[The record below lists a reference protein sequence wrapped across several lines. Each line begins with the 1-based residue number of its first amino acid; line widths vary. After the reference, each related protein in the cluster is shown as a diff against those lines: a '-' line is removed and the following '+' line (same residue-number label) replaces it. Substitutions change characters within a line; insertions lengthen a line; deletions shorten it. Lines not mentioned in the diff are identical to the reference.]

1 MSKSSSVT
9 SVKYRKLFLG
19 IIISIVF
26 GIAGAVIWIFGES
39 GVRMNGSMKDLAMVF
54 FAVEGIPAVVFYII
68 WYLKDAKK
76 RPSAGRRPSLY
87 CTVFCARRN
96 SIVCAYRCYVDYSVP
111 EGDSLCDNHIRSCS
125 HWIAYFVSF
134 GLLQSRLIKL
144 NGG

>member
-76 RPSAGRRPSLY
+76 RLSAAGGRALG
-87 CTVFCARRN
+87 V
-96 SIVCAYRCYVDYSVP
+96 I
-111 EGDSLCDNHIRSCS
+111 
-125 HWIAYFVSF
+125 VSF
-134 GLLQSRLIKL
+134 VLTVVMSIILFQKAIVFAIITFALAVIGSLISYLLAYYKAD
-144 NGG
+144 

>member
-76 RPSAGRRPSLY
+76 RLSAAGGR
-87 CTVFCARRN
+87 A
-96 SIVCAYRCYVDYSVP
+96 SIVPFFALGV
-111 EGDSLCDNHIRSCS
+111 I
-125 HWIAYFVSF
+125 VSF
-134 GLLQSRLIKL
+134 VLTVVMSIILFQKAVVFAIITFALAVIGSLISYLLAYYKAD
-144 NGG
+144 

>member
-9 SVKYRKLFLG
+9 SVKYRNLFLG

-68 WYLKDAKK
+68 WYQKTVKK
-76 RPSAGRRPSLY
+76 LASARGGR
-87 CTVFCARRN
+87 VN
-96 SIVCAYRCYVDYSVP
+96 MVP
-111 EGDSLCDNHIRSCS
+111 FLRS
-125 HWIAYFVSF
+125 A
-134 GLLQSRLIKL
+134 
-144 NGG
+144 

>member
-76 RPSAGRRPSLY
+76 RLSAAGGGR
-87 CTVFCARRN
+87 A
-96 SIVCAYRCYVDYSVP
+96 SIVPFFALGV
-111 EGDSLCDNHIRSCS
+111 I
-125 HWIAYFVSF
+125 VSF
-134 GLLQSRLIKL
+134 VLTVVMSIILFQKAIVFAIITFALAVIGSLISYLLAYYKAD
-144 NGG
+144 

>member
-54 FAVEGIPAVVFYII
+54 FASKASPPWCFILSGIRKLSKNLHRQEADVSI
-68 WYLKDAKK
+68 WCRFL
-76 RPSAGRRPSLY
+76 RSA
-87 CTVFCARRN
+87 
-96 SIVCAYRCYVDYSVP
+96 
-111 EGDSLCDNHIRSCS
+111 
-125 HWIAYFVSF
+125 
-134 GLLQSRLIKL
+134 
-144 NGG
+144 

>member
-9 SVKYRKLFLG
+9 SVKYRNLFLG

-68 WYLKDAKK
+68 WYQKTVKK
-76 RPSAGRRPSLY
+76 LASARGGRVNMVPFF
-87 CTVFCARRN
+87 VVM
-96 SIVCAYRCYVDYSVP
+96 SIVMFQKAVVFAIITFALAVI
-111 EGDSLCDNHIRSCS
+111 GSLISYLVCQPD
-125 HWIAYFVSF
+125 
-134 GLLQSRLIKL
+134 
-144 NGG
+144 

>member
-76 RPSAGRRPSLY
+76 RLSAAGR
-87 CTVFCARRN
+87 A
-96 SIVCAYRCYVDYSVP
+96 SIVPFFALGV
-111 EGDSLCDNHIRSCS
+111 I
-125 HWIAYFVSF
+125 VSF
-134 GLLQSRLIKL
+134 VLTVVMSIILFQKAIVFAIITFALAVIGSLISYLLAYYKAD
-144 NGG
+144 

>member
-76 RPSAGRRPSLY
+76 RLSAAGEKI
-87 CTVFCARRN
+87 RN
-96 SIVCAYRCYVDYSVP
+96 KRSNDCKGECNYRKDYRLLEQNNRHNNGKHKRYYYAEREERYNRGST
-111 EGDSLCDNHIRSCS
+111 G
-125 HWIAYFVSF
+125 SF
-134 GLLQSRLIKL
+134 FWG
-144 NGG
+144 

>member
-39 GVRMNGSMKDLAMVF
+39 GVRMNGSLKDLAMVF

-68 WYLKDAKK
+68 WYLKNIHRIAVD
-76 RPSAGRRPSLY
+76 PTGRRIKMFPFFVLGVIASFVLTVVMSIILFQKAVVFGIITFALATIGSLI
-87 CTVFCARRN
+87 
-96 SIVCAYRCYVDYSVP
+96 S
-111 EGDSLCDNHIRSCS
+111 
-125 HWIAYFVSF
+125 YFV
-134 GLLQSRLIKL
+134 GTPD
-144 NGG
+144 

>member
-68 WYLKDAKK
+68 WYQKTVKNLHRQEADVSIWC
-76 RPSAGRRPSLY
+76 RFLRSA
-87 CTVFCARRN
+87 
-96 SIVCAYRCYVDYSVP
+96 
-111 EGDSLCDNHIRSCS
+111 
-125 HWIAYFVSF
+125 
-134 GLLQSRLIKL
+134 
-144 NGG
+144 

>member
-9 SVKYRKLFLG
+9 SVKYRNLFLG

-68 WYLKDAKK
+68 WYLKTVKK
-76 RPSAGRRPSLY
+76 LASARGGRVNMVPFFALGVIASFVL
-87 CTVFCARRN
+87 TVVM
-96 SIVCAYRCYVDYSVP
+96 SIVMFQKAVVFAIITFALAVI
-111 EGDSLCDNHIRSCS
+111 GSLISYLVCQPD
-125 HWIAYFVSF
+125 
-134 GLLQSRLIKL
+134 
-144 NGG
+144 

>member
-76 RPSAGRRPSLY
+76 RLSAAGGR
-87 CTVFCARRN
+87 A
-96 SIVCAYRCYVDYSVP
+96 SIVPFFALGVIVSFVLTVVP
-111 EGDSLCDNHIRSCS
+111 EGDSLCDNHIRPCS